1 MRSQADQKSCVAAKV
16 AFCRHS
22 QSDLQEAQKVKKGT
36 HWDGSQSLKNR
47 KQRKK
52 TLCHTADMFSSS
64 KFGPKADLICR
75 INMNM
80 SVLCHYYIVFL
91 VILEKRHEY
100 GL

>member
-1 MRSQADQKSCVAAKV
+1 
-16 AFCRHS
+16 
-22 QSDLQEAQKVKKGT
+22 
-36 HWDGSQSLKNR
+36 
-47 KQRKK
+47 
-52 TLCHTADMFSSS
+52 MFSSS
-64 KFGPKADLICR
+64 KFGTKADLIYR